1 MSIMVLVYRPRE
13 PKPGLGNLLMNLCC
27 AKREG
32 TKYVHKDVL
41 DYEFG
46 NCFTINEFTIVDFD
60 GEQPYCPG
68 FINQYFHAYVW
79 PLCKT
84 LVTPTPHLLHLV
96 DQHKHLLENVVMGV
110 NIRRGAYSADS
121 TQFPGATDR
130 KFFHCSDS
138 GLCKFLK
145 EIEEAPGRV
154 YISSDSPSTKQMIK
168 DRFGSKVSMVVTE
181 YVHTAE
187 QTDSSSQ
194 TVKNLQ
200 DVYLVWYLLSMCP
213 LILVTGGTRELVGFS
228 TFGYMA
234 AHYGS
239 KPCKFIFNEDSTY
252 TESIE
257 STT

>member
-1 MSIMVLVYRPRE
+1 MVLVYRPVV
-13 PKPGLGNLLMNLCC
+13 PKPGLGNLLQNLCC
-27 AKREG
+27 AKLNG
-32 TKYVHKDVL
+32 TKYVHKDIL

-46 NCFTINEFTIVDFD
+46 NCFTINEFNVVDFD

-68 FINQYFHAYVW
+68 FINQYFHTNVW

-84 LVTPTPHLLHLV
+84 LVTPTPHLLDLV
-96 DQHKHLLENVVMGV
+96 NRHIHLLEGVVIGV

-138 GLCKFLK
+138 GLNKFLK

-154 YISSDSPSTKQMIK
+154 YVSSDSPSTKQLIK
-168 DRFGSKVSMVVTE
+168 DKFGSKVSMVDTK

-187 QTDSSSQ
+187 QTDPSAQ
-194 TVKNLQ
+194 TTKNLQ
-200 DVYLVWYLLSMCP
+200 DVYVVWLLLSMCP
-213 LILVTGGTRELVGFS
+213 KILVTGGTTDLVGFS

-239 KPCKFIFNEDSTY
+239 KPCTIIFNED
-252 TESIE
+252 
-257 STT
+257 